1 MNKSP
6 FYIKEVYLFFSVL
19 VKETLKT
26 SWVLFRIMIPVSI
39 IVKILQELDLIK
51 YIGIALY
58 PLMKYVGLPG
68 EMGFVWGTGMITNL
82 FGGIIAYLSLA
93 PSLLHPLSVAQIT
106 VLSSMMLIAHSFP
119 VELQIASKSG
129 TRLISMFVIRFGFAF
144 VYGMILNAVFTL
156 LNVYRDI
163 PVINMAPQKL
173 AQPGILLWLFGEVK
187 HYLMILLFI
196 FSLLT
201 LIKLL
206 TKAGLIDLLTRVL
219 NPVLSKMGIGKN
231 ATPITVIGLTLGIT
245 YGGALI
251 IEQSRTLGITKKE
264 VLFSMVLMGLCHSL
278 IEDTLLMFSLGSSFT
293 VILFGR
299 LIFALIITWLFV
311 LLSKTLSDK
320 TFSFLFLNR
329 R

>member
-1 MNKSP
+1 MNRFA
-6 FYIKEVYLFFSVL
+6 FYIRKVYSFFSPL
-19 VKETLKT
+19 VTETLKT

-39 IVKILQELDLIK
+39 VVKILQELDLIK

-58 PLMKYVGLPG
+58 PMMKYVGLPG

-93 PSLLHPLSVAQIT
+93 PTLLHPLSVAQIT
-106 VLSSMMLIAHSFP
+106 ILSSMMLIAHSFP

-129 TRLISMFVIRFGFAF
+129 SRLITMFVIRFGFAF
-144 VYGMILNAVFTL
+144 VYGMILHAVFTL
-156 LNVYRDI
+156 LHVCRDI
-163 PVINMAPQKL
+163 PVINLAAQK
-173 AQPGILLWLFGEVK
+173 AARPGILFWLLSEVR
-187 HYLMILLFI
+187 HYLMIMLFI

-201 LIKLL
+201 LIKLM
-206 TKAGLIDLLTRVL
+206 TKAGLINLLTRVL

-231 ATPITVIGLTLGIT
+231 ATPITIIGLTLGIT

-251 IEQSRTLGITKKE
+251 IEQSKTLGITKKE

-299 LIFALIITWLFV
+299 LIFALLITWLFV
-311 LLSKTLSDK
+311 KLSKKLSDK
-320 TFSFLFLNR
+320 AFGFIFLNKR
-329 R
+329 